1 MVLSTVGVTLKDCPP
16 FASLSS
22 TNLPDPAAREEY
34 KKLCADGLLAETK
47 GRFDVAAEYYISAAK
62 LAPRSAEL
70 QFRLANCFLDLT
82 NNAAARPHFEPGS
95 DLDEIPLRTDSRLNK
110 IIRQAGGRRDGRD
123 LLLCDAAA
131 TLATNSPA
139 GVPGAES
146 FYEHVHL
153 NFDGNYLLARAWAE
167 KVELFL
173 PAGITKQGATAW
185 GSREK
190 CERVLGL
197 TGLKPSDVLQKACGP
212 VLCAPLTHTI
222 HNPPPPSLPIPL

>member
-82 NNAAARPHFEPGS
+82 NNAAARPHFELAR
-95 DLDEIPLRTDSRLNK
+95 DLDEIPLRTDSRLNQ
-110 IIRQAGGRRDGRD
+110 IITQAGGRRDGRD

-167 KVELFL
+167 KVEQFL
-173 PAGITKQGATAW
+173 PAGITEHAATRLPSQGAAK
-185 GSREK
+185 RAF
-190 CERVLGL
+190 GL
-197 TGLKPSDVLQKACGP
+197 TDWKLSEWTQNGLRAVREGTL
-212 VLCAPLTHTI
+212 
-222 HNPPPPSLPIPL
+222 